1 MKWWRMPAPAPW
13 ASTSSALAPRGACNN
28 PETLPAFSLTVKRIG
43 FDAALLISFLL
54 SLELWRTGAPVLFD
68 PSAVQITDRHEKHN
82 A

>member
-1 MKWWRMPAPAPW
+1 
-13 ASTSSALAPRGACNN
+13 
-28 PETLPAFSLTVKRIG
+28 VKRIG